1 MLAVQAQDYPAAQWA
16 IGVRS
21 PGTTLD
27 EVQASV
33 NAGDIVRSWPMR
45 GTLHLVRAGAQ
56 RADGF
61 VGIRLRS
68 CRVSLEQ

>member
-16 IGVRS
+16 LGVRS

-33 NAGDIVRSWPMR
+33 TAGDIVRSWPMR
-45 GTLHLVRAGAQ
+45 GTLHLVLAGAQ

-61 VGIRLRS
+61 VGIRLRRG
-68 CRVSLEQ
+68 RVSLVQ